1 MPINDAL
8 QGSSPIRNSEPDST
22 IEKQTTEPTDRSIP
36 PTIKRMVMPTT
47 TMPSTEKDIS
57 MARKLPSVRKCGEAK
72 LMAMQSARMI
82 AINPASR
89 IVPNRFQ
96 PGARA

>member
-1 MPINDAL
+1 
-8 QGSSPIRNSEPDST
+8 
-22 IEKQTTEPTDRSIP
+22 
-36 PTIKRMVMPTT
+36 
-47 TMPSTEKDIS
+47 